1 MKLNRSSLTFSVS
14 LLAAAVAAALPLV
27 ATAESGPVDLD
38 EVVVTG
44 TRTEVLLAESLV
56 PAQVLDREQI
66 ERSQARDLI
75 GLLRGRAGIDVGNTG
90 GRGKLSSLFLRGAE
104 SDHVL
109 VLVDGI
115 KMNSATAGMAAIQDL
130 PLSQIERIEII
141 RGPRSSLYGSE
152 AIGGV
157 IQIFTRRGDAPG
169 LSPHLTLG
177 AGSHDSREISA
188 GFDLRGTRGWLAVHG
203 GYESTDGFNA
213 CRGSGALFQGCFAD
227 EPDDDGY
234 RNVSLGLRGGVQLRD
249 GLELEGN
256 FLQADGDTEF
266 DGSWTNRSEVRQQVA
281 GLRLRHAPLDGRL
294 ELNAALARNQDRSDD
309 YQGDAL
315 RSAFVTRRDSAS
327 VQADLRLRPGHLLS
341 AGIDHLSDHVDSLVP
356 YTVDARDNTGVFL
369 AYDGRFGAQRL
380 QASVRNDDNE
390 QFGSHVT
397 GNLGWGMALGD
408 GLRLAASAGTGF
420 KAPTFNDLY
429 YPGSE
434 SPWLQPE
441 TSRSLNLGLSRT
453 TASHRWSLDVYES
466 RIDDLI
472 VFVYPPPDFLGVGS
486 NIDQAR
492 IRGAE
497 LTVGTTLAGFDLS
510 AQLSHADPRDRSA
523 GAHHDNVLPRRARTS
538 GRIDIDRAFGALR
551 AGVSVQGTGAR
562 YDDAANRVRL
572 GGHATADLRL
582 EYALGREWTVAARA
596 SNLFDREYETVA
608 WYHQPGREYHL
619 TLRWRPL
626 PR

>member
-1 MKLNRSSLTFSVS
+1 MKLNRCSLSFSVS
-14 LLAAAVAAALPLV
+14 LLAASVAAALP
-27 ATAESGPVDLD
+27 AAASGESIAIDLD
-38 EVVVTG
+38 QVVVTG
-44 TRTEVLLAESLV
+44 TRTEVALAESLV
-56 PAQVLDREQI
+56 PAQVIDRAQI

-90 GRGKLSSLFLRGAE
+90 GRGKLSSLYLRGAE

-109 VLVDGI
+109 VLVDGV

-130 PLSQIERIEII
+130 PLAQIDRIEII

-157 IQIFTRRGDAPG
+157 VQVFTRRATEPG
-169 LSPHLTLG
+169 LSPQLSLG
-177 AGSHDSREISA
+177 GGSHDSREVAA
-188 GFDLRGTRGWLAVHG
+188 GFDLRGSRGWLGVHG
-203 GYESTDGFNA
+203 AYDSTGGFNA

-234 RNVSLGLRGGVQLRD
+234 RNVSLGLRGGVRL
-249 GLELEGN
+249 GESVEVEGN
-256 FLQADGDTEF
+256 FMQADGDTEF
-266 DGSWTNRSEVRQQVA
+266 DGSWTNRSEIRQQVA
-281 GLRLRHAPLDGRL
+281 GLRLRHAPKGGRL
-294 ELNAALARNQDRSDD
+294 ELGAALARNQDRSDD
-309 YQGDAL
+309 YQGEQL
-315 RSAFVTRRDSAS
+315 RSAFTTRRDSAS
-327 VQADLRLRPGHLLS
+327 VQADLQLRQGHLLS
-341 AGIDHLSDHVDSLVP
+341 AGIDHLRDRVDSLVP

-369 AYDGRFGAQRL
+369 AYDARLGSQRL
-380 QASVRNDDNE
+380 QASLRNDDNQ
-390 QFGSHVT
+390 QFGSHLT
-397 GNLGWGMALGD
+397 GSLGWGATLD
-408 GLRLAASAGTGF
+408 HGLRLSANAATGF

-453 TASHRWSLDVYES
+453 VSSHRWSLDVFES

-472 VFVYPPPDFLGVGS
+472 VFVYPPPDFLGVGD

-497 LTVGTTLAGFDLS
+497 FTVDTVLAGFDLS
-510 AQLSHADPRDRSA
+510 LQLSHADPRDRS
-523 GAHHDNVLPRRARTS
+523 GGPNHDRVLARRARNS
-538 GRIDIDRAFGALR
+538 GRIDLDREFGPLR
-551 AGVSVQGTGAR
+551 AGLSVQGAGAR
-562 YDDAANRVRL
+562 YDNAANSVRL

-582 EYALGREWTVAARA
+582 EYALGREWSLAARA
-596 SNLFDREYETVA
+596 SNLFDRQYETVA
-608 WYHQPGREYHL
+608 WYYQPGREYHL
-619 TLRWRPL
+619 SLRWRPL